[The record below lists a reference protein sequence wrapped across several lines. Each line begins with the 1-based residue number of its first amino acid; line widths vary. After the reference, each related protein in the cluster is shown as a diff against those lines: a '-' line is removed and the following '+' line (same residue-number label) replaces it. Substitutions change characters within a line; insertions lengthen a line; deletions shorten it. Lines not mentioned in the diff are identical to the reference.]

1 MLILIT
7 LKYKKL
13 NIRKRN
19 KTMLSIT
26 NVLLFLT
33 AYFVLFYGIS
43 RLANSYGST
52 KEGYLVAN
60 RNAGVIESALGATGC
75 WLTGLGFYVAA
86 QQFYNNGW
94 VGFFWFTFPIFIGL
108 LLFAWVTIYINRRVP
123 NGFTTTEWIE
133 KQYGAGVARI
143 FQFVFIFAS
152 FGNIALTFT
161 AAFKFI
167 NFVGIG
173 HAELVTGLITL
184 CTAIYSFKGGIKT
197 SLITSS
203 IQVIVNVILAFVL
216 VYLGWH
222 LIADKNLTDFLNG
235 KKQII
240 DLFDPVLFWT
250 FSYTAFLTFITGPT
264 MAAAHHQKS
273 FAQQN
278 KQPWKAWVI
287 AGPLYLAITTLMA
300 FFGIMTLAWGG
311 EVTDL
316 SIAQLYLFKT
326 IGVGAL
332 AIFGIMLLNVCC
344 IIIDAHGSSVAS
356 IIANDYC
363 KDPKKSVTWARW
375 SMVGIAVITWLI
387 TVQNWDLTKIFFTF
401 GILRTNL
408 FLILIGILLTA
419 WFTRRGIFWASI
431 LMCPTTIAIGLY
443 GNINK
448 IPELNAIAVTGAMFI
463 TPITAYLLS
472 RLLKNKTV

>member
-7 LKYKKL
+7 FKYKKL
-13 NIRKRN
+13 KIRRKN

-363 KDPKKSVTWARW
+363 KDPKKSVTLARW

-387 TVQNWDLTKIFFTF
+387 TIQNWDLTKIFFTF

>member
-1 MLILIT
+1 MLT
-7 LKYKKL
+7 
-13 NIRKRN
+13 
-19 KTMLSIT
+19 IT
-26 NVLLFLT
+26 NVLLFL
-33 AYFVLFYGIS
+33 AVYFILFYGIS

-60 RNAGVIESALGATGC
+60 RNAGLIESALGATGC

-94 VGFFWFTFPIFIGL
+94 VGFFWFTFPIVIGL
-108 LLFAWVTIYINRRVP
+108 LLFGWMTIFINRRVP
-123 NGFTTTEWIE
+123 NGFTTTEWIRD
-133 KQYGAGVARI
+133 QYGEGVAKI
-143 FQFVFIFAS
+143 FQFVFIFAC
-152 FGNIALTFT
+152 FGNMALTFT
-161 AAFKFI
+161 AAFKYI
-167 NFVGIG
+167 NFTGIG
-173 HAELVTGLITL
+173 YPELLTGIITL

-197 SLITSS
+197 SLLTSS
-203 IQVIVNVILAFVL
+203 VQVIVNVLLAFL
-216 VYLGWH
+216 LIYLGWD
-222 LIADKNLTDFLNG
+222 LISDKNITEFLNG
-235 KKQII
+235 KKKIM

-250 FSYTAFLTFITGPT
+250 FSYTAFLTFITGPL
-264 MAAAHHQKS
+264 MSAAHHQKS

-278 KQPWKAWVI
+278 KQPWKAWAI
-287 AGPLYLAITTLMA
+287 AGPLYLAITTLMS

-311 EVTDL
+311 EVVDL
-316 SIAQLYLFKT
+316 SIAQLYLFKA

-375 SMVGIAVITWLI
+375 SMVGIAFITWLI
-387 TVQNWDLTKIFFTF
+387 AIQNWDLTKIFFTF

-419 WFTRRGIFWASI
+419 WFTKRGIFWAAMI
-431 LMCPTTIAIGLY
+431 MCPITIGIGLY

-448 IPELNAIAVTGAMFI
+448 ISELNVIAVTGAMFV
-463 TPITAYLLS
+463 TPLIAYLLGK
-472 RLLKNKTV
+472 LLKNKI